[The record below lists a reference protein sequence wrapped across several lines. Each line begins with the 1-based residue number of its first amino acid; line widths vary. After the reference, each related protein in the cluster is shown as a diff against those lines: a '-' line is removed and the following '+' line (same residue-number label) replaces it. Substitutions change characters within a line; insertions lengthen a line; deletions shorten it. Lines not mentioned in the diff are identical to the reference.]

1 MPLRNILLA
10 LAGVSA
16 AVHVASYIMIMADL
30 DRRGA
35 KTNIL
40 LARLLFGRYLKTYRE
55 ATIKETGKPGPL
67 YRVCITAILFTLVF
81 VVAAI
86 VLTHR

>member
-1 MPLRNILLA
+1 MTLRNVLVA

-16 AVHVASYIMIMADL
+16 IVHVTSYIMIMVDL
-30 DRRGA
+30 DRRGY

-40 LARLLFGRYLKTYRE
+40 LARIFFGRYLKAYKE
-55 ATIKETGKPGPL
+55 ATVKESGKPGPL
-67 YRVCITAILFTLVF
+67 YGVCIAAILIALVL

-86 VLTHR
+86 LTTGR

>member
-1 MPLRNILLA
+1 MPIRNGLLA

-16 AVHVASYIMIMADL
+16 IVHVVSYIMIMADL
-30 DRRGA
+30 DRRGQ

-40 LARLLFGRYLKTYRE
+40 LARILFGRYLKAYRE
-55 ATIKETGKPGPL
+55 ATINETGKPGPL
-67 YRVCITAILFTLVF
+67 YGVCIMAILFTLVF